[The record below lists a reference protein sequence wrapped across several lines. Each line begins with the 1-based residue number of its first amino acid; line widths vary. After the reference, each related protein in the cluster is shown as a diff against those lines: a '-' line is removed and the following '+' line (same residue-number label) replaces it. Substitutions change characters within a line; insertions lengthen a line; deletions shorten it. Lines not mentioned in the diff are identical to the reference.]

1 MKPAQVISLKTKQ
14 VLGVLMGFAVSSSG
28 DKYAI
33 VRPKSRAL
41 DLVIE
46 VNVFNQTCEV
56 KCG

>member
-1 MKPAQVISLKTKQ
+1 MKPAQVIDLKSRR
-14 VLGVLMGFAVSSSG
+14 VLGLLTGFAVSSDG
-28 DKYAI
+28 VKYAV

-46 VNVFNQTCEV
+46 VSVFNQTCEV

>member
-1 MKPAQVISLKTKQ
+1 MKPAQVIDLKSRR
-14 VLGVLMGFAVSSSG
+14 VLGSLIGFAVG
-28 DKYAI
+28 ETGAKYAV

>member
-1 MKPAQVISLKTKQ
+1 MKPAQVISLRTRA
-14 VLGVLMGFAVSSSG
+14 VLGTLIGFAVG
-28 DKYAI
+28 ETGTRFAI

-56 KCG
+56 RCG